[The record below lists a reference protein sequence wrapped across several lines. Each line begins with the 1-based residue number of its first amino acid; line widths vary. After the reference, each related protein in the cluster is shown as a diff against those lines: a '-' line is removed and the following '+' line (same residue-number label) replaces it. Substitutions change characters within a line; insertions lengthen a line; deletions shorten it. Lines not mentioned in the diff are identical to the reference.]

1 MSHQS
6 SLLFTARSARVATP
20 RAPEP
25 GAPPHLGGDLD
36 EEGPFGVP
44 LYTVELEADADAPT
58 LTAAPLDE
66 DLLQLVPCTTKAVN
80 QAVSFVSMV
89 P

>member
-1 MSHQS
+1 M
-6 SLLFTARSARVATP
+6 
-20 RAPEP
+20 
-25 GAPPHLGGDLD
+25 D
-36 EEGPFGVP
+36 EVGPYGVP
-44 LYTVELEADADAPT
+44 LFAVELDVDANAPS
-58 LTAAPLDE
+58 LTALPLDE